1 MVLAMLLN
9 KQVQLILIARNS
21 WPRIYVANV
30 LIDTTLDRMDSVK
43 KLILFAILMK
53 PQQEYALLA
62 SLDSL
67 YLMEAVRFQI
77 TTSLI

>member
-1 MVLAMLLN
+1 MLLN

>member
-1 MVLAMLLN
+1 MVLAMLQN

>member
-1 MVLAMLLN
+1 MLLN

-53 PQQEYALLA
+53 PQQEYALHA

-67 YLMEAVRFQI
+67 
-77 TTSLI
+77 

>member
-1 MVLAMLLN
+1 MLLN

-30 LIDTTLDRMDSVK
+30 LIDTTLDRMDSAK
-43 KLILFAILMK
+43 KLILYAILMK
-53 PQQEYALLA
+53 PQQEYVLPA

-67 YLMEAVRFQI
+67 
-77 TTSLI
+77 

>member
-43 KLILFAILMK
+43 KLILYAILMK
-53 PQQEYALLA
+53 PQQEYALPA

-67 YLMEAVRFQI
+67 YLMEAVRFQT